1 MIPIHS
7 ILGKF
12 FNRELVI
19 CQDLIEIYR
28 YRDLLRNLVARD
40 LTVRYKRSVIG
51 FIWTMI
57 NPLINT
63 IVLTI
68 VFSTIFR
75 FQVKD
80 FIIYFLSGFLLWNF
94 FAQSTVLAS
103 RCLLG
108 GAAIY
113 KKIYVPKSI
122 FVFSIICSELV
133 NFAFAL
139 IPLFLLLLIVRHALP
154 LSLLF
159 LPVSVLLIVMF
170 TLGVAFLLSA
180 GSVFFYD
187 IIESYQILLLPWMY
201 LTPII
206 YPLDIIPPKYL
217 PLIKLNPMYYFVECF
232 RAPLYG
238 GNLPS
243 WEILGVAAALSAISI
258 LLGYKVFIRLADDFI
273 FYV

>member
-1 MIPIHS
+1 MI
-7 ILGKF
+7 K
-12 FNRELVI
+12 
-19 CQDLIEIYR
+19 QDLIDIYQYR
-28 YRDLLRNLVARD
+28 YLLKNLVARD

-57 NPLINT
+57 NPLVNT

-75 FQVKD
+75 FPTKD
-80 FIIYFLSGFLLWNF
+80 FVIYFLSGFLLWNF

-108 GAAIY
+108 GSAIY

-122 FVFSIICSELV
+122 FVFSIVCSELV

-139 IPLFLLLLIVRHALP
+139 IPLVLLLLVVRHALP

-159 LPVSVLLIVMF
+159 LPVSILLTVLF
-170 TLGVAFLLSA
+170 TLGVALLLSA

-206 YPLDIIPPKYL
+206 YPLDIISPTYL
-217 PLIKLNPMYYFVECF
+217 PIIKLNPMYYFVECF
-232 RAPLYG
+232 RAPIYG
-238 GNLPS
+238 GHLPS
-243 WEILGVAAALSAISI
+243 WEILLVAGALGSVSL
-258 LLGYKVFIRLADDFI
+258 LLGYKVFTRLADDFI
-273 FYV
+273 YYV

>member
-1 MIPIHS
+1 MFS
-7 ILGKF
+7 
-12 FNRELVI
+12 
-19 CQDLIEIYR
+19 QDLIEIYR
-28 YRDLLRNLVARD
+28 YRDLLKLLVARD

-51 FIWTMI
+51 FFWTMI
-57 NPLINT
+57 NPLANT

-75 FQVKD
+75 FPTKD
-80 FIIYFLSGFLLWNF
+80 FVLYFLSGFLLWNF
-94 FAQSTVLAS
+94 FAQSTVLSS
-103 RCLLG
+103 RCLMG

-133 NFAFAL
+133 NLAFAL
-139 IPLFLLLLIVRHALP
+139 IPLLLLVLIIRHSLP
-154 LSLLF
+154 LTLFF
-159 LPVSVLLIVMF
+159 LPISVLLTVLF
-170 TLGVAFLLSA
+170 TLGIAFLLSA

-206 YPLDIIPPKYL
+206 YPLDIIAPQYL

-238 GNLPS
+238 GQLPG
-243 WEILGVAAALSAISI
+243 WEILMVATALSGISL
-258 LLGYKVFIRLADDFI
+258 LLGYKIFIRLADDFI

>member
-1 MIPIHS
+1 MLTS
-7 ILGKF
+7 IF
-12 FNRELVI
+12 QRELMI
-19 CQDLIEIYR
+19 RQNLIEIYR
-28 YRDLLRNLVARD
+28 YRALLKNLVSRD

-57 NPLINT
+57 NPLVNT

-75 FQVKD
+75 LPTKD
-80 FIIYFLSGFLLWNF
+80 FVVYFLSGFLLWNF

-108 GAAIY
+108 GSAIF

-122 FVFSIICSELV
+122 FVFSIVCSELV
-133 NFAFAL
+133 NLAFAL
-139 IPLFLLLLIVRHALP
+139 IPLFLLLLIVRHAVP
-154 LSLLF
+154 LAVLF
-159 LPVSVLLIVMF
+159 LPVSILLMGPF

-180 GSVFFYD
+180 SSVFFYD
-187 IIESYQILLLPWMY
+187 IIESYQLLLLPWMY

-206 YPLDIIPPKYL
+206 YPLEIIPPKYL

-232 RAPLYG
+232 RAPLYSG
-238 GNLPS
+238 QLPG
-243 WEILGVAAALSAISI
+243 WEILGWLQS
-258 LLGYKVFIRLADDFI
+258 
-273 FYV
+273 

>member
-1 MIPIHS
+1 M
-7 ILGKF
+7 
-12 FNRELVI
+12 
-19 CQDLIEIYR
+19 
-28 YRDLLRNLVARD
+28 
-40 LTVRYKRSVIG
+40 
-51 FIWTMI
+51 
-57 NPLINT
+57 
-63 IVLTI
+63 
-68 VFSTIFR
+68 
-75 FQVKD
+75 
-80 FIIYFLSGFLLWNF
+80 
-94 FAQSTVLAS
+94 
-103 RCLLG
+103 G

-139 IPLFLLLLIVRHALP
+139 IPLFLLMIIVRQALP

-159 LPVSVLLIVMF
+159 LPVPILLIVMF

-201 LTPII
+201 LTPVI

-232 RAPLYG
+232 RAPLFG
-238 GNLPS
+238 GHLPS
-243 WEILGVAAALSAISI
+243 WEILVGAVVLSGISL